1 MSNSVSDSLNRLNL
15 VTTDYNRG
23 FTMTFAN
30 RVTVSVRWGK
40 HNYSDGQTTAE
51 VAAWNADTHE
61 WVGVPGYTKPEEFD
75 NVAGHLNTDEV
86 VKFMHA
92 ASTMPSVARANA

>member
-1 MSNSVSDSLNRLNL
+1 MTNENSISDSLNRLNL

-40 HNYSDGQTTAE
+40 YSNSDGKTTAE
-51 VAAWNADTHE
+51 VAAWDADTHE
-61 WVGVPGYTKPEEFD
+61 WVRVTGYDYD
-75 NVAGHLNTDEV
+75 NVLGHLTTNEI
-86 VKFMHA
+86 VKFMCA
-92 ASTMPSVARANA
+92 ASTMPSAVRSNA